1 MFMADEVIGKIS
13 NLQTRTVKKRVLCT
27 ATDET
32 ANKMTMSDVRRVSP
46 KLWKEERWQ

>member
-1 MFMADEVIGKIS
+1 MFIAGGDYWQNIK
-13 NLQTRTVKKRVLCT
+13 LQTRTVKKRVLCT

-46 KLWKEERWQ
+46 KLWKEGRWQ